1 MQQNVGTV
9 DRIVRTIAGLAL
21 IAWGIYT
28 QNWWG
33 AIGVVFIG
41 TALLSWCP
49 AYLPFGINSRK

>member
-33 AIGVVFIG
+33 AIGLVFLG

>member
-1 MQQNVGTV
+1 MKQNVGTA
-9 DRIVRTIAGLAL
+9 DRIVRAIAGLAL
-21 IAWGIYT
+21 IAWGIIT

-33 AIGVVFIG
+33 AIGLILLG